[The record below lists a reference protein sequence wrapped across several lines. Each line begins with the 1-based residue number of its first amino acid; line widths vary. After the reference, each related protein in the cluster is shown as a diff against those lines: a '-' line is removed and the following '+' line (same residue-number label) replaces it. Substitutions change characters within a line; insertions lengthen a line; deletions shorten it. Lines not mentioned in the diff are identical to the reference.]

1 MKTAISIP
9 DPLFDEAEK
18 LAQRLGMSRS
28 ELYAKALAAY
38 IEEYR
43 DEDVT
48 DALNLLYDE
57 ENASLDP
64 ILQQMQLMSLPQE
77 DW

>member
-1 MKTAISIP
+1 
-9 DPLFDEAEK
+9 
-18 LAQRLGMSRS
+18 MSRS

-57 ENASLDP
+57 EDSSLDP
-64 ILQQMQLMSLPQE
+64 ILQQMQVMSLPQE